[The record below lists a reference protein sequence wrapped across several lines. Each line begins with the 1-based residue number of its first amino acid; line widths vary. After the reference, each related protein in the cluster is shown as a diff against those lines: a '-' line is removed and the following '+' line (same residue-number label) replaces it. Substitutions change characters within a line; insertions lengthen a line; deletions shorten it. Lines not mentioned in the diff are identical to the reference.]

1 MRPRPNPTLPTLVR
15 LTLRLDGTMTLESG
29 NSREVTF
36 SGLVLTD
43 MGDGHETGEAVLDAD
58 ALPPGAPLPTNSM
71 PHSLPSALT
80 SGLTAGPMAHKRIG
94 AGMITAAPPSCPGS
108 LFTGRC
114 AVSIAAPCESVTL
127 TLRSQACSFKLRS
140 EV

>member
-127 TLRSQACSFKLRS
+127 RSQACSFKLRS